1 MRRQAGQLALDNNGV
16 SELLQDTEHTKPS
29 SQTQSTTPVFKL
41 GNFESPVLK
50 ELSRRTVNK
59 ELETQRI
66 IANAI
71 AFALWNLLVKFIRF
85 FRDNTHMGAQFCNRL
100 SRFHLYLLTFHAVKQ
115 ANTVYYS
122 TFSWLTAELVD
133 YLCQLVISLNI
144 LFSLWKLLSTV
155 KVADLSLTKRQR
167 KLLGVDTP
175 SSDDNE
181 LPHRAQQQPHYV
193 PTAKAQTA
201 TQDKTHIP
209 QTSPNHPA
217 YLFKGLETPL
227 KTRQRETADQAKSQP
242 HSLLTNNVFG
252 SLQRGQATS
261 STLLR
266 TVNNST
272 SDSPHTPV
280 IRKGYIPSSKYA
292 YMMNS
297 QTPRKKI

>member
-1 MRRQAGQLALDNNGV
+1 M
-16 SELLQDTEHTKPS
+16 
-29 SQTQSTTPVFKL
+29 
-41 GNFESPVLK
+41 
-50 ELSRRTVNK
+50 
-59 ELETQRI
+59 
-66 IANAI
+66 
-71 AFALWNLLVKFIRF
+71 
-85 FRDNTHMGAQFCNRL
+85 
-100 SRFHLYLLTFHAVKQ
+100 
-115 ANTVYYS
+115 YYS